1 MNSKALKL
9 IMPLI
14 VALFGITLFSCSSD
28 GINIDYNV
36 KKTNDYAQDWY
47 EWATKNSIG
56 NIASNQT
63 WGDWNIVTIDTNA
76 VTKSANPNS
85 NQWSDFSVVP
95 TDLTDGQ
102 RTKIMEFF
110 GKTDIKSMGTSVNW
124 SDFYVQQVGNGNYG
138 TKNFMNKL
146 ICSNGK
152 NGTEHVNNFNANSL

>member
-36 KKTNDYAQDWY
+36 KKTNDYAQDWH

-63 WGDWNIVTIDTNA
+63 WGDWNIVIIDTNA
-76 VTKSANPNS
+76 VTKSANPN
-85 NQWSDFSVVP
+85 
-95 TDLTDGQ
+95 
-102 RTKIMEFF
+102 
-110 GKTDIKSMGTSVNW
+110 
-124 SDFYVQQVGNGNYG
+124 
-138 TKNFMNKL
+138 
-146 ICSNGK
+146 
-152 NGTEHVNNFNANSL
+152 